1 MTHSQTAKTGFRWL
15 KPLIIIAFGALVAA
29 GCKTTPT
36 TTGGMPSPPGGG
48 MPAPPSPGGGMPTP
62 GGGMPSPPSP
72 PGGESGDSGG
82 ESSPSGSESGESGG
96 EVGEFPGEEVEM
108 DGPPPMPGETGG
120 GGARPPELEGGA
132 PDDMTASG
140 EDGDGDSEW
149 EDESANADS
158 ECGDTG
164 GMPGGVGG
172 MGQDG
177 ECVPGGGGGASSSA
191 DSSSSSA
198 ASGGGAQSAEGAI
211 QGTGGAGE
219 VGEFPSETDAER
231 AARLGKELEQSIGG
245 FDEVLM
251 EEQQE
256 ISSVGRNTEGFGGE
270 MEGDGGISL
279 GEQGMSTGGI
289 VIANTSGV
297 PASSPVDDLSQEEI
311 RARTPED
318 IPITADDDIIARQLR
333 EAALAED
340 DPELRER
347 LWEEYRKYRGM

>member
-1 MTHSQTAKTGFRWL
+1 MTHSQTVKTGFHWL
-15 KPLIIIAFGALVAA
+15 KPLLIIAFGALVAA
-29 GCKTTPT
+29 GCKTTTT

-48 MPAPPSPGGGMPTP
+48 MPAPPSPGGGMPSP

-72 PGGESGDSGG
+72 PGGDSGG
-82 ESSPSGSESGESGG
+82 ESSPSGSESGESGESSG

-108 DGPPPMPGETGG
+108 DGPPPMPSETGG
-120 GGARPPELEGGA
+120 GGTRPAELEGGA
-132 PDDMTASG
+132 PDDMVASG
-140 EDGDGDSEW
+140 EDGEGDSEW

-164 GMPGGVGG
+164 GLPGGVGG

-177 ECVPGGGGGASSSA
+177 ECVPSGGGGASSSA
-191 DSSSSSA
+191 ESSSSSA

-219 VGEFPSETDAER
+219 VGEFPTETDAER

-289 VIANTSGV
+289 VVANTTGIS
-297 PASSPVDDLSQEEI
+297 ASSPVDDLSQEEI